1 VANDDQPTVPDWLME
16 RGQGSLDPQ
25 DSTDDD
31 DERTREPLNGGP
43 SGAGGSSGA
52 SRGGLGAFLSGRQR
66 ILLLA
71 VLVLLILALIIGV
84 ISTVALSQQK
94 QPITRKVGTGSII
107 LSVKANGVLQ
117 SAVYNVD
124 FTGQGIISE
133 IDVKIGQQVQAGD
146 ILAKLDPQSLQDAV
160 NQAQAQVDAAQ
171 TNLNNAQTNLSNVQ
185 AQTSAAL
192 TAAYDQEQSSIA
204 ACKGDSSCIQRAKDV
219 YAAAQAA
226 AATQN
231 ANAQSNVD
239 YWQGQLN
246 TAQASLQTAQNNLN
260 NAVLYAP
267 HGGIVSVIN
276 GSVGGHPGDA
286 PAGRAVGVFIQIV
299 DLTQLQVSAFVN
311 EKYVGAIAAQNIVTF
326 TVDTYGSRVFKGT
339 VIGVNPVGVG
349 SGGVVNYP
357 VLISVDSQGF
367 DANGIHLL
375 PGMQCKV
382 TIITQQ
388 RTNVLVVPVSAVR
401 FAQQAAPQNGRGLL
415 SRKDILAALT
425 QAQQLEL
432 NLIASGVDLSQ
443 DHPTLTYLVGYQKGK
458 YVAIPIVLGLSDG
471 KNYEVLAG
479 LSLGQT
485 YVIGQT
491 GGF

>member
-1 VANDDQPTVPDWLME
+1 MANDNQSILPNWLSR
-16 RGQGSLDPQ
+16 RGRGSSNPQ
-25 DSTDDD
+25 QSDDD
-31 DERTREPLNGGP
+31 DLTREPLD
-43 SGAGGSSGA
+43 GGSGSTGGGGGRGFGA
-52 SRGGLGAFLSGRQR
+52 LFSGRGR
-66 ILLLA
+66 ILLIVIIA
-71 VLVLLILALIIGV
+71 VLLLAIIIGV
-84 ISTVALSQQK
+84 ISTVVIPAQQK
-94 QPITRKVGTGSII
+94 HPITQKVGTGSII
-107 LSVKANGVLQ
+107 LSVTANGVLQ
-117 SAVYNVD
+117 SAIYNVD
-124 FTGQGIISE
+124 FSGPGILAE
-133 IDVKIGQQVQAGD
+133 IDVKIGQQVQTGD
-146 ILAKLDPQSLQDAV
+146 ILAKLDPQSLQNGV
-160 NQAQAQVDAAQ
+160 NQAQAQVDSAQ

-185 AQTSAAL
+185 AQTSATL

-204 ACKGDSSCIQRAKDV
+204 TCKSSKNSKSCIQHAKDV
-219 YAAAQAA
+219 YAAAQAS

-239 YWQGQLN
+239 YWQGALN
-246 TAQASLQTAQNNLN
+246 TAQANLQTAQYNLN

-267 HGGIVSVIN
+267 HGGVISTIN

-286 PAGRAVGVFIQIV
+286 PAGRAVGVFIQII

-311 EKYVGAIAAQNIVTF
+311 AKYVGAVAAQNLAHF
-326 TVDTYGSRVFKGT
+326 TVDTYGSHVFQGT
-339 VIGVNPVGVG
+339 VSGINPVGIN

-357 VLISVDSQGF
+357 VLINVDSQGF

-388 RTNVLVVPVSAVR
+388 RTNVLVVPVAAVR
-401 FAQQAAPQNGRGLL
+401 FAQQAAPQNGHGLL

-443 DHPTLTYLVGYQKGK
+443 DSPTLTYLVGYQKGK
-458 YVAIPIVLGLSDG
+458 YVAIAVVLGLSDG

-479 LSLGQT
+479 LNLGQIIVT
-485 YVIGQT
+485 GQR
-491 GGF
+491 GGL